1 MSKPRAL
8 PVAANPQRRRFF
20 KHGGA
25 LAVAFTLAPDLLAQG
40 TASTTSPA
48 KPPPLPGSLNNNRHL
63 DAWLRIDPAGTVT
76 VFTGKIE
83 LGQGILTAL
92 TQIVADELDVAMPR
106 IVMIS
111 GDTTLTPN
119 EGVTSGSQS
128 IEYSGIAL
136 RYACAEVRSLLLAAA
151 AARLGTP
158 ADSLSI
164 SDGTISTAGK
174 NVTYWTLSGEVSL
187 AREAGAKVPPKPATL
202 HRIIGQ
208 SVPRRDIPGKVTGG
222 VAYVQDMRLPGMLFG
237 RVVRPP
243 APRAK
248 LLSLDLAAIRA
259 LPGVVAVLR
268 DGNFLAVA
276 AEREEQ
282 AIRARAAMMEAARW
296 ELANDL
302 PPNGTNGSALYAHLK
317 SARSVDN
324 AISSKTSLA
333 PPAAVKTLS
342 AEFTKPYMA
351 HASIGPSCAV
361 AQWNGSQ
368 MKVWTHSQGVFPLRT
383 DLVKAL
389 KLPAHDV
396 LVMHREGSG
405 CYGHNGADDVA
416 LDAALL
422 ARAVKDRPVKL
433 QWMRDDEFTWE
444 PYGSPMVVQMR
455 ASLDA
460 EGRIVDWQHE
470 LWSHT
475 HSTRPG
481 DKEGCNLLAS
491 WHLESPLPPSPSR
504 NIPQPAGGSD
514 RNSVPLYVFPQQ
526 KVINHM
532 LPDMPLRVS
541 ALRTLGAYS
550 NVFAVESFMD
560 ELALAAGVDPVAFR
574 LRHLAD
580 PRAKAVIERVAADAN
595 WQPGAAPSTS
605 NNVSR
610 GRGISF
616 AKYKNLAIYV
626 AVIADIEVD
635 RASGVVRVSHLQVAA
650 DAGLIINPNGLTN
663 QLEGGC
669 IQSTSWTLREA
680 IGFDKSRVTTRSWA
694 DYPALRFADVPAV
707 SVSLINRP
715 TEKSLGVGEGTQG
728 PTVAAIAN
736 AFASATGKRLR
747 DIPFTPDKV
756 KAILA

>member
-1 MSKPRAL
+1 MSSPRTA
-8 PVAANPQRRRFF
+8 PVAANPARRRFF

-25 LAVAFTLAPDLLAQG
+25 LAVAFTLAPDLLAQS
-40 TASTTSPA
+40 ASIPST
-48 KPPPLPGSLNNNRHL
+48 PPPLPGSLNNNRRL
-63 DAWLRIDPAGTVT
+63 DAWLRIDPAGKVT
-76 VFTGKIE
+76 VFTGKVE

-92 TQIVADELDVAMPR
+92 TQIVADELDVSMPR

-111 GDTTLTPN
+111 GDTTQTPD
-119 EGVTSGSQS
+119 EGVTSGSLS

-136 RYACAEVRSLLLAAA
+136 RYACAEVRALLLAAA
-151 AARLGTP
+151 AARIGVP
-158 ADSLSI
+158 VASLVI
-164 SDGTISTAGK
+164 SDGTISAGQAAGQSI
-174 NVTYWTLSGEVSL
+174 TYWTLSGEVSL
-187 AREAGAKVPPKPATL
+187 AREAGAQVAPKPATQ
-202 HRIIGQ
+202 HRIMGQ

-259 LPGVVAVLR
+259 LPGVVAVVR

-282 AIRARAAMMEAARW
+282 AIDAREAMMTAARW
-296 ELANDL
+296 ELPNDL
-302 PPNGTNGSALYAHLK
+302 PPAGSALYAHLK
-317 SARSVDN
+317 SAKSQENVV
-324 AISSKTSLA
+324 SSKTSVIA
-333 PPAAVKTLS
+333 DSGVKTLN
-342 AEFTKPYMA
+342 AEYTRPFQA

-389 KLPAHDV
+389 KLPARDI

-444 PYGSPMVVQMR
+444 PYGSAMVVQMR

-460 EGRIVDWQHE
+460 AGRIVDWQHE
-470 LWSHT
+470 LWSYT

-481 DKEGCNLLAS
+481 DREGSNLLAS
-491 WHLESPLPPSPSR
+491 WHLETPLTPSPAR
-504 NIPQPAGGSD
+504 NIPQPSGGSD

-532 LPDMPLRVS
+532 LPVMPVRVS

-560 ELALAAGVDPVAFR
+560 ELALAAGVDPVEFR

-580 PRAKAVIERVAADAN
+580 PRAKAVIERVAADAK
-595 WQPGAAPSTS
+595 WKPAATVSSS
-605 NNVSR
+605 NGVSH
-610 GRGISF
+610 GRGIAF
-616 AKYKNLAIYV
+616 AKYKNLAVYV

-635 RASGVVRVSHLQVAA
+635 RASGEIRVSHISVAA
-650 DAGLIINPNGLTN
+650 DAGLIINPNGMTN
-663 QLEGGC
+663 QLEGGA

-680 IGFDKSRVTTRSWA
+680 IDFDHSRILTRSWA

-715 TEKSLGVGEGTQG
+715 NEKSLGVGEGTHG

-736 AFASATGKRLR
+736 AFAAATGKRLR
-747 DIPFTPDKV
+747 DIPFTPAKV
-756 KAILA
+756 KTLLGA

>member
-1 MSKPRAL
+1 MKRDLFS

-20 KHGGA
+20 KQGGA
-25 LAVAFTLAPDLLAQG
+25 LAVAFSLAPNLLAQN
-40 TASTTSPA
+40 AASPA
-48 KPPPLPGSLNNNRHL
+48 AAPPPLPGSLNNNRRL

-106 IVMIS
+106 IVMVS
-111 GDTTLTPN
+111 GDTTQTPN
-119 EGVTSGSQS
+119 EGVTSGSLS
-128 IEYSGIAL
+128 IEFSGIAL
-136 RYACAEVRSLLLAAA
+136 RYACAEVRAMLLAAA
-151 AARLGTP
+151 AARLGAP
-158 ADSLSI
+158 VAALVI
-164 SDGTISTAGK
+164 NDGTIANAQAHSQSI
-174 NVTYWTLSGEVSL
+174 TYWALSGDISL
-187 AREAGAKVPPKPATL
+187 AREASAQVAPKAAAQ
-202 HRIIGQ
+202 HRIMGQ

-248 LLSLDLAAIRA
+248 LLALDLTAIRA
-259 LPGVVAVLR
+259 MPGVVAVLR

-282 AIRARAAMMEAARW
+282 AINARAAMVTAARW

-302 PPNGTNGSALYAHLK
+302 PPSGSALYAHLK
-317 SARSVDN
+317 SAKTQDN
-324 AISSKTSLA
+324 VVSSKTSVI
-333 PPAAVKTLS
+333 AASGVKTLN
-342 AEFTKPYMA
+342 AEYTRPFQA

-389 KLPAHDV
+389 KLPARDV
-396 LVMHREGSG
+396 QVMHREGSG

-433 QWMRDDEFTWE
+433 QWMRDDEFAWE
-444 PYGSPMVVQMR
+444 PYGSAMVVQMQ
-455 ASLDA
+455 AALDA
-460 EGRIVDWQHE
+460 SGRIVDWQHE

-475 HSTRPG
+475 TSTRPG
-481 DKEGCNLLAS
+481 DTEGSNLLAS
-491 WHLESPLPPSPSR
+491 WYLESPLPPSPAR
-504 NIPQPAGGSD
+504 NIPQPSGGGD

-526 KVINHM
+526 KVINH
-532 LPDMPLRVS
+532 LIPVMPMRVS
-541 ALRTLGAYS
+541 ALRTLGAYC
-550 NVFAVESFMD
+550 NVFALESFMD
-560 ELALAAGVDPVAFR
+560 ELALAAGADPVEFR

-580 PRAKAVIERVAADAN
+580 PRAKAVIERVASDAH
-595 WQPGAAPSTS
+595 WTPGAAASTS
-605 NNVSR
+605 NGVSR
-610 GRGISF
+610 GRGFAF
-616 AKYKNLAIYV
+616 AKYKNMAVYV
-626 AVIADIEVD
+626 AMVADIEVN
-635 RASGVVRVSHLQVAA
+635 RASGVVRVTQLYVAA
-650 DAGLIINPNGLTN
+650 DAGLIINPNGLIN
-663 QLEGGC
+663 QLEGGA

-680 IGFDKSRVTTRSWA
+680 IEYDNSSVKTRSWT
-694 DYPALRFADVPAV
+694 DYPALRFSEVPAV

-736 AFASATGKRLR
+736 AFAAATGKRLR
-747 DIPFTPDKV
+747 DIPFTPAKV
-756 KAILA
+756 NALLGT

>member
-1 MSKPRAL
+1 MKRDIFPS
-8 PVAANPQRRRFF
+8 VAANPSRRRFF

-25 LAVAFTLAPDLLAQG
+25 LAVAFSLAPELLAQG
-40 TASTTSPA
+40 TVS
-48 KPPPLPGSLNNNRHL
+48 KPPPLPGSLNNNRRL
-63 DAWLRIDPAGTVT
+63 DAWLKIDPAGKVT

-83 LGQGILTAL
+83 LGQGILTSL
-92 TQIVADELDVAMPR
+92 SQIVADELDVPMTR

-111 GDTTLTPN
+111 GDTTLTPD
-119 EGVTSGSQS
+119 EGVTSGSLS
-128 IEYSGIAL
+128 IEFSGIAL
-136 RYACAEVRSLLLAAA
+136 RYACAETRSLLLDTAAA
-151 AARLGTP
+151 KLGAP
-158 ADSLSI
+158 VASLSVSEGI
-164 SDGTISTAGK
+164 ISTGQGTGK
-174 NVTYWTLSGEVSL
+174 SISYWELSKEVSL
-187 AREAGAKVPPKPATL
+187 AHEASAKVQPKPASL
-202 HRIIGQ
+202 HRVIGQ

-222 VAYVQDMRLPGMLFG
+222 LAYVQDMRLPGMVFG

-259 LPGVVAVLR
+259 MPGVVAVLR

-282 AIRARAAMMEAARW
+282 AIKARTAMMEAARW
-296 ELANDL
+296 ELPNDL
-302 PPNGTNGSALYAHLK
+302 PPTGAALYAHLK
-317 SARSVDN
+317 SVKSQDSVV
-324 AISSKTSLA
+324 STKTSTT
-333 PPAAVKTLS
+333 AAAGVKTLN
-342 AEFTKPYMA
+342 AEYTKPFMA

-368 MKVWTHSQGVFPLRT
+368 MRVWTHSQGVFPLRT
-383 DLVKAL
+383 DLVKVL
-389 KLPAHDV
+389 KLAAKDIH
-396 LVMHREGSG
+396 VMHREGSG

-433 QWMRDDEFTWE
+433 QWMREDEFTWE
-444 PYGSPMVVQMR
+444 PYGSAMVVQMR
-455 ASLDA
+455 AALDG
-460 EGRIVDWQHE
+460 EGKIVDWQHD
-470 LWSHT
+470 LYSHT

-481 DKEGCNLLAS
+481 DTEGCNLLAS
-491 WHLESPLPPSPSR
+491 WHMESPLPQSPSR
-504 NIPQPAGGSD
+504 NIPQPSGGGD

-526 KVINHM
+526 KVVNHL

-541 ALRTLGAYS
+541 ALRTLGAYC
-550 NVFAVESFMD
+550 NVFAAESFMD
-560 ELALAAGVDPVAFR
+560 EMALAAGADPAEFR

-580 PRAKAVIERVAADAN
+580 PRAKAVIERVAADAG
-595 WQPGAAPSTS
+595 WKPGAAASTA
-605 NNVSR
+605 NGVSR
-610 GRGISF
+610 GRGIAF
-616 AKYKNLAIYV
+616 AKYKNLAVYV
-626 AVIADIEVD
+626 AVIADIEVN
-635 RASGVVRVSHLQVAA
+635 RASGVVHVSHLSVAA

-680 IGFDKSRVTTRSWA
+680 IAFDKSRVTTRSWA

-715 TEKSLGVGEGTQG
+715 TDKSLGVGEGTQG

-736 AFASATGKRLR
+736 AFANATGKRLR
-747 DIPFTPDKV
+747 DIPFTPEKV